1 MSAALAVEHVVRHFD
16 PHPPVEPGHPAPA
29 VTGTPPTQLQYPN
42 KSVSQISTPSNQD
55 KRYWC
60 EAYGI
65 TTEKLFVDTAL
76 EGLDVTGY
84 INPAKEINKY
94 THDLY
99 LQVQSDLKTVRTP
112 FFKSMEYHGID
123 PQYAVTFNKKDALR
137 YSDKYPNILVVFDVK
152 WEPENC
158 AKVIAEKPYQVD
170 PMHLIAVGFL
180 SDIAK
185 AIREDGDQVIRYMQ
199 RQDDTAGNAKESYV
213 FDVRRLHLLKGRQH

>member
-1 MSAALAVEHVVRHFD
+1 MWRDAAQQEND
-16 PHPPVEPGHPAPA
+16 PHPPVDPGWGGLAE
-29 VTGTPPTQLQYPN
+29 TGTPPTQLQYPN

-65 TTEKLFVDTAL
+65 TTEKHFVDTAL

-112 FFKSMEYHGID
+112 FFKAMIHHNID

-137 YSDKYPNILVVFDVK
+137 YSDQYPNILVVFDVK
-152 WEPENC
+152 WESDSC
-158 AKVIAEKPYQVD
+158 VKVIGGQEYRVE
-170 PMHLIAVGFL
+170 PMHLIAAGFL
-180 SDIAK
+180 SDIAR
-185 AIREDGDQVIRYMQ
+185 AIEADGNQVIEYMFREDDKR
-199 RQDDTAGNAKESYV
+199 GNAKESYV
-213 FDVRRLHLLKGRQH
+213 FDVRRLHLLKGRHH